1 MTYEEYLRDP
11 RIPEHTE
18 WVDGEVIEMMS
29 VSKKHAELQMYLLEL
44 LRSFLRVTKAGRLYT
59 DPFQM
64 RLTNAKSGRAPDI
77 MFVRTERFGD
87 VEGMFLDGPAE
98 LVIEIIS
105 PCTEGTD
112 RGDKYYEYEAGGV
125 PEYWILDPV
134 RETAEFYL
142 RDDEGVYRSA
152 NVPAKGTFASRSLK
166 GFVLT
171 VEWLWTEEDALDA
184 IRAMGLTP
192 R

>member
-1 MTYEEYLRDP
+1 MTYDEYLRDP

-29 VSKKHAELQMYLLEL
+29 VSKPHAELQMYLIEL

-59 DPFQM
+59 EPFQM
-64 RLTNAKSGRAPDI
+64 KLTDVKAGRAPDI
-77 MFVRTERFGD
+77 MFVRSDHLER
-87 VEGMFLDGPAE
+87 VQHLFLDGPAD
-98 LVIEIIS
+98 LAIEIIS
-105 PCTEGTD
+105 PGTEGTD
-112 RGDKYYEYEAGGV
+112 RGKKYYEYEAGGV

-142 RDDEGVYRSA
+142 RDAEGVYRSA
-152 NVPAKGTFASRSLK
+152 NVPSDGIFSSRALE
-166 GFVLT
+166 GFVLR

-184 IRAMGLTP
+184 IREMGLTP